1 MSIFTWWANF
11 KHRRLATAGALFAL
25 AVSLQIYVMHVAEVK
40 APVKREA
47 IASVTSGKTNAT
59 NENNSLEKAR
69 ALPEAAMND
78 GSPGRQPAVSRAD
91 LSHRQ
96 VILMARVI
104 EGEAADEPYL
114 GKVAVGA
121 VIVNRMESNQFPKTL
136 EGVIYQ
142 DLAFEAVANGQMHR
156 PLTKSSIRAAE
167 EALNGRD
174 PTGGALYYWNP
185 YKKVSNWVWS
195 RPICTQIGRHV
206 FAH

>member
-11 KHRRLATAGALFAL
+11 KHRRLATAGVLFAL
-25 AVSLQIYVMHVAEVK
+25 AVSLQVYVMHVAEVK

-47 IASVTSGKTNAT
+47 IASVTSNKTGTANQNHRVAVTETGT
-59 NENNSLEKAR
+59 NG
-69 ALPEAAMND
+69 
-78 GSPGRQPAVSRAD
+78 GSRNQQSSVSRAD
-91 LSHRQ
+91 LSRRQ
-96 VILMARVI
+96 IILMARVI

-142 DLAFEAVANGQMHR
+142 DLAFEAVANGQMYR
-156 PLTKSSIRAAE
+156 PLTNSSIRAAE
-167 EALNGRD
+167 EALNGHD

-185 YKKVSNWVWS
+185 HKAVSRWVWS